1 MTRTEITELNKKPL
15 QHDEKSR
22 PDSYNPSEILLFEFF
37 FTPPP
42 NASLDDRNHSVLAC
56 CGASAVSCR
65 CERNK
70 GKLFRKSFFGFVNR
84 IGVRPSA
91 YCSLEFI
98 LPSS

>member
-1 MTRTEITELNKKPL
+1 MTRTEITEMNQKPL

-22 PDSYNPSEILLFEFF
+22 PASYNPSEISLFEFF

-56 CGASAVSCR
+56 CGSYAVSCR
-65 CERNK
+65 CEGNK
-70 GKLFRKSFFGFVNR
+70 GKLFRKSFFGFGNR

-91 YCSLEFI
+91 YCPLEFI
-98 LPSS
+98 VTPS

>member
-22 PDSYNPSEILLFEFF
+22 PASYNPSEISLFEFF

-42 NASLDDRNHSVLAC
+42 NVSLDDWNHSVLAC
-56 CGASAVSCR
+56 CGSSAVSCR
-65 CERNK
+65 CERYK
-70 GKLFRKSFFGFVNR
+70 GKLFRKVFFGFVNR

-91 YCSLEFI
+91 Y
-98 LPSS
+98 PPP